1 MIGLGSARA
10 RASLISMRETV
21 IPVPGTSGLQAR
33 LHHADEPRALVLLVH
48 GFGEHSGR
56 YGRTIRFLT
65 DRGITVATY
74 DLRGHGTAPGPRARV
89 DMETHIRD
97 NLAVRDAVLEW
108 ARSGEGGGAEALPRL
123 LMGHSMGGLI
133 AGESALRRPWDLKGL
148 VLSSPGLV
156 VGEGTPAPLRALA
169 PVIARLLPFLPVEK
183 LDPRDISRVAEYV
196 EDYSSDPLVHHKGV
210 PAVSAGTMLAG
221 GLKLIERSRALR
233 LPTLVLNGSADT
245 ITSPTGSRRFAQV
258 AGTDHD
264 PRPKIT
270 YREIEGGLHELFN
283 DLCADEAYETLGE
296 WLDAR
301 LG

>member
-1 MIGLGSARA
+1 
-10 RASLISMRETV
+10 MRETV

-33 LHHADEPRALVLLVH
+33 LHHADEPRALMVLVH

-65 DRGITVATY
+65 DRGITVAAY

-89 DMETHIRD
+89 AMETHIRD

-108 ARSGEGGGAEALPRL
+108 ARSDEGGGAEALPRL

-156 VGEGTPAPLRALA
+156 VGEGTPAPLRTLA
-169 PVIARLLPFLPVEK
+169 PVIARLLPSLPVEK
-183 LDPRDISRVAEYV
+183 LDPREISRVPEYV

-264 PRPKIT
+264 PRPEIT

-283 DLCADEAYETLGE
+283 DLCADEAYEALGE

>member
-1 MIGLGSARA
+1 
-10 RASLISMRETV
+10 MRETV

-33 LHHADEPRALVLLVH
+33 LHHADEPRALLVLVH

-56 YGRTIRFLT
+56 YGRTIRFLA
-65 DRGITVATY
+65 DRGITVAAY

-108 ARSGEGGGAEALPRL
+108 ARSDEGGGAEALPRL

-183 LDPRDISRVAEYV
+183 LDPREISRVPEYV

-264 PRPKIT
+264 PRPEIT

-283 DLCADEAYETLGE
+283 DLCADEAYEALGE